1 MATTNGDMATT
12 NNKTEASASVS
23 RLPAMALP
31 VGSFL
36 AETAVWLMTDRERTL
51 PCYAYLACLS
61 AARLFW

>member
-1 MATTNGDMATT
+1 MATT

-23 RLPAMALP
+23 LLPAMALP

-36 AETAVWLMTDRERTL
+36 AETVWLMTGRERTL